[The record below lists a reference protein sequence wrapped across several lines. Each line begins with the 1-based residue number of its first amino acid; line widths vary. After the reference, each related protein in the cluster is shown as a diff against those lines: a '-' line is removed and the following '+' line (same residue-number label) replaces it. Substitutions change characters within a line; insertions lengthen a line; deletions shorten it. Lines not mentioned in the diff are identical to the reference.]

1 MKLFLEFYVFTLSLF
16 IYLFV
21 IMSSFWFMYMYQ
33 SDYKC
38 ITSDFFTE
46 LNETWEEKL
55 KRTESIRL
63 QREAVFAEMGVALKE
78 DGNTVGIFSPKKVST
93 PKKN

>member
-1 MKLFLEFYVFTLSLF
+1 MV
-16 IYLFV
+16 YLYDIIF
-21 IMSSFWFMYMYQ
+21 S
-33 SDYKC
+33 
-38 ITSDFFTE
+38 E

-78 DGNTVGIFSPKKVST
+78 DGNTVGIFSPKKASQVLVYELLPGMWIWEAFFFLTLSLLF
-93 PKKN
+93 PYLCSR